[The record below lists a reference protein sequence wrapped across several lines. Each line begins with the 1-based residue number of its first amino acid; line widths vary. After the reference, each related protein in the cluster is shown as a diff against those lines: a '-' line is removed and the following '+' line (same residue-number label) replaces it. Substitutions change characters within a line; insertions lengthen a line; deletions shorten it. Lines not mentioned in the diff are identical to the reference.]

1 MYAFCQFT
9 WTYEQTQ
16 QEACITSGEDSDTE
30 ADQSTQLGS
39 NTIDRYFK
47 LLREI
52 VCDYMVTSFKTV
64 EKIGG
69 PGLTVEIDE
78 SQFGK
83 RKYRGTI
90 IIGRRFAWI
99 LGGVC
104 RETGEMFLVP
114 CPNNKRDKPTL
125 LAIILANVKQG
136 TTIYT
141 DGWAAYKVR
150 ITIKSRFRKNVFFT
164 LPKLLAYPK

>member
-1 MYAFCQFT
+1 MYAFCQFN

-30 ADQSTQLGS
+30 TSTSTQLGS
-39 NTIDRYFK
+39 DTINKYFK

-52 VCDYMVTSFKTV
+52 VTDYMVTSFKSV
-64 EKIGG
+64 KKIGG

-83 RKYRGTI
+83 RKYNRGT

-104 RETGEMFLVP
+104 RETGDMFLVP
-114 CPNNKRDKPTL
+114 CPDNKRDKPTL
-125 LAIILANVKQG
+125 LAIILANVEQG

-141 DGWAAYKVR
+141 DGWAAYKVK
-150 ITIKSRFRKNVFFT
+150 IHLTGNSWIQ
-164 LPKLLAYPK
+164 